1 MTEKI
6 YIEHKGKL
14 IGYDANISKGT
25 RTIKG
30 LNYHLVEHISTG
42 FKYLISEDEL
52 KNLREVSKIISNQ
65 IKDIEM
71 SIDSIDTD
79 VDHEEPSPEIVEPV
93 SEKTKGIIGVMQN
106 HFETRLEIIRNID
119 STCRSEQLSTV
130 IGIMSEIGE
139 ICDNVLP
146 ALKKE
151 FNQIKNNKN

>member
-25 RTIKG
+25 RSIKG

-79 VDHEEPSPEIVEPV
+79 VDNDEPSPEIVEAV
-93 SEKTKGIIGVMQN
+93 SKKTKGIIGVMQN
-106 HFETRLEIIRNID
+106 
-119 STCRSEQLSTV
+119 LSV
-130 IGIMSEIGE
+130 
-139 ICDNVLP
+139 
-146 ALKKE
+146 
-151 FNQIKNNKN
+151 F

>member
-71 SIDSIDTD
+71 SMIQLILMSIMMNLRQKLLKPL
-79 VDHEEPSPEIVEPV
+79 VKKLKV
-93 SEKTKGIIGVMQN
+93 SLELYKT
-106 HFETRLEIIRNID
+106 TSRL
-119 STCRSEQLSTV
+119 
-130 IGIMSEIGE
+130 G
-139 ICDNVLP
+139 
-146 ALKKE
+146 
-151 FNQIKNNKN
+151 